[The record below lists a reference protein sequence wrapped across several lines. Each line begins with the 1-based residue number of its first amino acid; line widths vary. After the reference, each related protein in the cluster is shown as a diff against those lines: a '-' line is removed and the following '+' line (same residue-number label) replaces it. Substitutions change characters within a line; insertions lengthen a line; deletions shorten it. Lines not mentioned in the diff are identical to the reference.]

1 MKLEHTLSDDAILAE
16 IGDRAAAARLSRNLT
31 QAALAR
37 DAGISKRTVERL
49 ESGESVQL
57 TSFVRVLRALD
68 LLAGLDALLP
78 PARPT
83 PMDLLRGRGKAPQ
96 RASGERG
103 ARDDASSDD
112 AGGEDPGW
120 TWGEEA

>member
-1 MKLEHTLSDDAILAE
+1 MNVTPMLSDDAILAE
-16 IGDRAAAARLSRNLT
+16 IGDRAGAARISRDLT
-31 QAALAR
+31 QAELAR

-68 LLAGLDALLP
+68 LLAGFDTLLP

-83 PMDLLRGRGKAPQ
+83 PMDLLRGRGKAPK

-103 ARDDASSDD
+103 GRGPEPTDPQ
-112 AGGEDPGW
+112 GERDPGW
-120 TWGEEA
+120 TWGEDA